1 VSEPCIFCRIATK
14 DVSSGIVYEDSELVA
29 FRDVNPQ
36 APTHVLI
43 VPKRHVASLDE
54 TVEADA
60 KLLGA
65 MMRTAKRVAAAE
77 GLTSGYRVVT
87 NIGPDGG
94 QSVSHLHLHVLG
106 GRPMAWPPG

>member
-1 VSEPCIFCRIATK
+1 VSVACIFCRIATK
-14 DVSSGIVYEDSELVA
+14 DLASGIVYEDAEIVA

-36 APTHVLI
+36 APTHVLVI
-43 VPKRHVASLDE
+43 PKRHVASLDA

-60 KLLGA
+60 KLLAA
-65 MMRTAKRVAAAE
+65 MMLAAKRVAAAE
-77 GLTSGYRVVT
+77 GLSGGYRVVT

-106 GRPMAWPPG
+106 GRPMVWPPG